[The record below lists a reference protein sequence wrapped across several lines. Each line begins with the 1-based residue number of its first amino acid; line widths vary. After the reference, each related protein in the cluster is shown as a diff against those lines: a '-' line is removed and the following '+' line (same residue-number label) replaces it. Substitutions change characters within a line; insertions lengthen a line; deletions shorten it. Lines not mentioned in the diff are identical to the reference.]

1 VRNQPNNNTDYL
13 WNILLGM
20 LGSLVFLMVAL
31 LVYLPVRNDI
41 DAYFNKPHYDKE
53 KLARLADKRAAL
65 LRNDWDRVENGIH
78 IKTGMVFDKNFKH
91 IKSSCLSCHS
101 SKMITQNRANRGGW
115 LQMIRWMQET
125 QNLPDLGEKEAPIL
139 DYLAEHYAPE
149 DTGRRPNL
157 DLASIEWYILE
168 LD

>member
-1 VRNQPNNNTDYL
+1 
-13 WNILLGM
+13 
-20 LGSLVFLMVAL
+20 
-31 LVYLPVRNDI
+31 
-41 DAYFNKPHYDKE
+41 
-53 KLARLADKRAAL
+53 
-65 LRNDWDRVENGIH
+65 
-78 IKTGMVFDKNFKH
+78 
-91 IKSSCLSCHS
+91 
-101 SKMITQNRANRGGW
+101 
-115 LQMIRWMQET
+115 MIRWMQET